1 MSRRAVVCAAAR
13 SARSVDGRSLHYT
26 GPSTPDRHALKIAKL
41 ANVLAVE
48 PAKLLRMSL
57 GGGSRD

>member
-1 MSRRAVVCAAAR
+1 LGNRPAAA
-13 SARSVDGRSLHYT
+13 AAGVSLHYT